1 MIGRIIAF
9 KPTAKGGGGQLAY
22 LAGDTNA
29 TGFTDY
35 HHKDALG
42 IWACGSGLADMGLS
56 DGSFNREATRRLAE
70 GFHGTE
76 DRHLAKNAGR
86 DHRQGWDITMDDPK
100 DFSLVHAFGTDAQ
113 KADYYEARQAAWRLV
128 VSEIERLA
136 RPKYAGHEGPVKI
149 AMQIF
154 EHDDSRSG
162 DPHKHGHGF
171 LFNVGVLPD
180 GKTCAIDV
188 GPIMRNKAYLGQ
200 IYQSELA
207 RQYAMKGRAVAFD
220 VRESTDTRTKT
231 RYAVAT
237 IPGLAT
243 PEQLAGFS
251 ERAADIAAA
260 LDAKGAN
267 HSVKAKNAAALST
280 RDEKKLTHQEMR
292 AMWDQKAKDLG
303 LDMASFH
310 AAIDAKAFA
319 PDDKA
324 AILGRVFEEV
334 TALFDQAIDGN
345 GIIQDHDI
353 AFAAARAMRGQPID
367 DVRKSIQWIQSK
379 LVFVQGDN
387 GFGAQYTTHACLAL
401 ERGLVANLK
410 IIAGRQ
416 PETPI
421 LVATCAKA
429 EEAWEAKTGHRLTNE
444 QRAAARHIV
453 SGPGMLANIEGEAGT
468 GKSTLMEVGADAW
481 KASGL
486 KVMGAAPTGKAAEAL
501 AASLGE
507 ACTCARL
514 LMDLEAGRMALDAQT
529 VLVIDECGMLAS
541 PTYAKLVRHAVNA
554 GAKLVCVGDR
564 KQLAAIGMRGGFEK
578 AIEAAGM
585 ASITENRRQM
595 NAKALGS
602 SIGKMFRE
610 GKAGEALDMIEQEG
624 RLTTLSNEGAIV
636 PELARRWIAD
646 EASPMNKMV
655 LAELVETVGELNEA
669 IRNARK
675 EAGQL
680 GEGVE
685 IELTTKDG
693 GKFRQEL
700 AVGDKIMFLQ
710 NAGKKAGVMNV
721 DTHRPA
727 SPKNGTAAIIEDI
740 RIERDGSALITAR
753 TDDGKLLR
761 WSAADYSTF
770 ALGYAH
776 SYHKSQGS
784 TAVNV
789 YAIAEGSQVA
799 ALGLAYVGATRHKN
813 DCHIFVS
820 EDARQRWVQ
829 RASTAADSRMI
840 SERVAD
846 AEAQAAA
853 KAQAQVQAPTQ
864 TPAPTAKTQAPP
876 VGAALPEAGAEASP
890 QVASTTPKTPTPEPP
905 KAQRSKAKGIA
916 IEMTGGHRLFANLI
930 DAIKRGHLDAAAS
943 AIEAGAEIDAC
954 VNGFIPMLTAAQH
967 GRVEML
973 QLLMDNGAD
982 IEIRTSRFKQ
992 TPLLVAALKGQSMAA
1007 MLLAQ
1012 SGADIL
1018 AQDSTGRTASQL
1030 AREVGYKDLAN
1041 DLWLLEKE
1049 QRSART
1055 VAANA
1060 LPTPKPNPAPQPS
1073 LESTPET
1080 KPTPA
1085 HYKHPGLL
1093 PTQFIIPKFPKP
1105 RDRERD
1111 QGRTR

>member
-70 GFHGTE
+70 GFHGE
-76 DRHLAKNAGR
+76 SGRPLAKNAGT

-200 IYQSELA
+200 LYQSELA
-207 RQYAMKGRAVAFD
+207 RQYALKGRAVAFD
-220 VRESTDTRTKT
+220 ERESTDTRTKT

-280 RDEKKLTHQEMR
+280 RAEKKLTHEEMR

-310 AAIDAKAFA
+310 AAIDAKALVR
-319 PDDKA
+319 DSTD
-324 AILGRVFEEV
+324 ILAQRHIEEM
-334 TALFDQAIDGN
+334 AELCKQAIDGN
-345 GIIQDHDI
+345 GILQDHDI
-353 AFAAARAMRGQPID
+353 AFAAARAMRGQPISFVEAA
-367 DVRKSIQWIQSK
+367 VRRFQSS

-387 GFGAQYTTHACLAL
+387 GFGAQYTTNACLAL

-410 IIAGRQ
+410 IIAARQ
-416 PETPI
+416 PEAPI
-421 LVATCAKA
+421 ALEACEKA
-429 EEAWEAKTGHRLTNE
+429 EQAWEAKTGHRLTDE

-468 GKSTLMEVGADAW
+468 GKSTLMEVAADAW
-481 KASGL
+481 KASGF

-507 ACTCARL
+507 ADTCARL
-514 LMDLEAGRMALDAQT
+514 LMDLEAGRKAIDAQT

-636 PELARRWIAD
+636 PELARRWLAD

-700 AVGDKIMFLQ
+700 AVGDKILFLQ

-727 SPKNGTAAIIEDI
+727 SPKNGTAALIEDI

-799 ALGLAYVGATRHKN
+799 DLGLAYVGATRHKN

-829 RASTAADSRMI
+829 RASTAADNRMI
-840 SERVAD
+840 SERIAD

-853 KAQAQVQAPTQ
+853 NAETQAQ
-864 TPAPTAKTQAPP
+864 TPVATAKPLAPP
-876 VGAALPEAGAEASP
+876 TGEAQPRAQTA
-890 QVASTTPKTPTPEPP
+890 TPSG
-905 KAQRSKAKGIA
+905 SKASRPKSKGIA
-916 IEMTGGHRLFANLI
+916 TELTGDRRAFINLI
-930 DAIKRGHLDAAAS
+930 NAIKRGQLDAAAS
-943 AIEAGAEIDAC
+943 AIEAGAEFDAC
-954 VNGFIPMLTAAQH
+954 VSGYVPMLIAAQN
-967 GRVEML
+967 GRCDML
-973 QLLMDNGAD
+973 QLLMDSGAD

-992 TPLLVAALKGQSMAA
+992 TPLLVAALRGQSMAA
-1007 MLLAQ
+1007 MLLVQ

-1018 AQDSTGRTASQL
+1018 ALDSTGRTASQL
-1030 AREVGYKDLAN
+1030 AREAGHKDLAH
-1041 DLWLLEKE
+1041 DLWRLEKE
-1049 QRSART
+1049 QRNART

-1060 LPTPKPNPAPQPS
+1060 LPTPKPTPKPAALRIPD
-1073 LESTPET
+1073 PE
-1080 KPTPA
+1080 PTPA
-1085 HYKHPGLL
+1085 PEQAPAPKPATYKHPGLL
-1093 PTQFIIPKFPKP
+1093 PTQFIIPTFPKP
-1105 RDRERD
+1105 RDQDRE
-1111 QGRTR
+1111 QGRSR

>member
-1 MIGRIIAF
+1 MIGRIVAF
-9 KPTAKGGGGQLAY
+9 KPRAKGGGGQLAY

-29 TGFTDY
+29 PGFTDY

-42 IWACGSGLADMGLS
+42 IWACGSGLADMGLA
-56 DGSFNREATRRLAE
+56 DGSFNRDATRLLAE
-70 GFHGTE
+70 GFHAITGAP
-76 DRHLAKNAGR
+76 LAKNAGK

-200 IYQSELA
+200 LYQSELA
-207 RQYAMKGRAVAFD
+207 RQYALRGRAVAFD

-243 PEQLAGFS
+243 PEQLEGFS

-280 RDEKKLTHQEMR
+280 RDEKKLTHEEMR
-292 AMWDQKAKDLG
+292 AMWDQKANDLG

-310 AAIDAKAFA
+310 AAIDAKALA
-319 PDDKA
+319 PDDKV
-324 AILGRVFEEV
+324 AIQGRALDEV
-334 TALFDQAIDGN
+334 SALFDQAIDGN
-345 GIIQDHDI
+345 GIVQDHDI
-353 AFAAARAMRGQPID
+353 AFAAARAMRGQPIE

-379 LVFVQGDN
+379 LVFVQGDH
-387 GFGAQYTTHACLAL
+387 GFGAQYTTNDCLTL
-401 ERGLVANLK
+401 ERGLVANFK
-410 IIAGRQ
+410 IIAERQ
-416 PETPI
+416 PEAPI
-421 LVATCAKA
+421 PVEACAKA
-429 EEAWEAKTGHRLTNE
+429 EEAWEAKTGHRLTDE

-468 GKSTLMEVGADAW
+468 GKSTLMEVAAEAW
-481 KASGL
+481 KDSGF

-501 AASLGE
+501 SASLGE
-507 ACTCARL
+507 ADTCARL
-514 LMDLEAGRMALDAQT
+514 LMDLEAGRKALDAQT

-541 PTYAKLVRHAVNA
+541 PIYAKLVRHAKNA

-595 NAKALGS
+595 NAKAVGG

-636 PELARRWIAD
+636 PELAKRWIAD
-646 EASPMNKMV
+646 EASPMHKMV

-700 AVGDKIMFLQ
+700 AVGDKILFLQ

-721 DTHRPA
+721 DSNRPA
-727 SPKNGTAAIIEDI
+727 SPKNGTAALIEDI
-740 RIERDGSALITAR
+740 RINKDGSAHITAR

-789 YAIAEGSQVA
+789 YALAEGSQVA
-799 ALGLAYVGATRHKN
+799 DLGLAYVGATRHKN

-829 RASTAADSRMI
+829 RASTAADNRMV
-840 SERVAD
+840 SERIAD
-846 AEAQAAA
+846 SQAQAKSQTPAATATAPTPKAKEAQATPTGAA
-853 KAQAQVQAPTQ
+853 QPQAP
-864 TPAPTAKTQAPP
+864 K
-876 VGAALPEAGAEASP
+876 
-890 QVASTTPKTPTPEPP
+890 
-905 KAQRSKAKGIA
+905 
-916 IEMTGGHRLFANLI
+916 
-930 DAIKRGHLDAAAS
+930 AIKVKSKGLAMER
-943 AIEAGAEIDAC
+943 EIDARGSIDL
-954 VNGFIPMLTAAQH
+954 VKAINAGRYDEAAALLERGVDPDALGNNQVPILAAAQR
-967 GRVEML
+967 GRAQMVE
-973 QLLMDNGAD
+973 LLMEYGAD
-982 IEIRTSRFKQ
+982 IEVRTSKFKQ
-992 TPLLVAALKGQSMAA
+992 TPLQVAALKGQNLTA
-1007 MLLAQ
+1007 MMLAHN
-1012 SGADIL
+1012 GADIFAL
-1018 AQDSTGRTASQL
+1018 DSTKRTASQL
-1030 AREVGYKDLAN
+1030 AREAGHKDLA
-1041 DLWLLEKE
+1041 DELWRLEAE

-1055 VAANA
+1055 VVANT
-1060 LPTPKPNPAPQPS
+1060 LPTPKPAPQASP
-1073 LESTPET
+1073 ESKPEQKQT
-1080 KPTPA
+1080 TAP
-1085 HYKHPGLL
+1085 YKHPGLL

-1111 QGRTR
+1111 QGRSR

>member
-1 MIGRIIAF
+1 
-9 KPTAKGGGGQLAY
+9 
-22 LAGDTNA
+22 
-29 TGFTDY
+29 
-35 HHKDALG
+35 
-42 IWACGSGLADMGLS
+42 
-56 DGSFNREATRRLAE
+56 
-70 GFHGTE
+70 
-76 DRHLAKNAGR
+76 
-86 DHRQGWDITMDDPK
+86 
-100 DFSLVHAFGTDAQ
+100 
-113 KADYYEARQAAWRLV
+113 
-128 VSEIERLA
+128 
-136 RPKYAGHEGPVKI
+136 
-149 AMQIF
+149 
-154 EHDDSRSG
+154 
-162 DPHKHGHGF
+162 
-171 LFNVGVLPD
+171 
-180 GKTCAIDV
+180 
-188 GPIMRNKAYLGQ
+188 
-200 IYQSELA
+200 
-207 RQYAMKGRAVAFD
+207 
-220 VRESTDTRTKT
+220 
-231 RYAVAT
+231 
-237 IPGLAT
+237 
-243 PEQLAGFS
+243 
-251 ERAADIAAA
+251 
-260 LDAKGAN
+260 
-267 HSVKAKNAAALST
+267 
-280 RDEKKLTHQEMR
+280 
-292 AMWDQKAKDLG
+292 
-303 LDMASFH
+303 
-310 AAIDAKAFA
+310 
-319 PDDKA
+319 
-324 AILGRVFEEV
+324 
-334 TALFDQAIDGN
+334 
-345 GIIQDHDI
+345 
-353 AFAAARAMRGQPID
+353 
-367 DVRKSIQWIQSK
+367 
-379 LVFVQGDN
+379 
-387 GFGAQYTTHACLAL
+387 
-401 ERGLVANLK
+401 
-410 IIAGRQ
+410 
-416 PETPI
+416 
-421 LVATCAKA
+421 
-429 EEAWEAKTGHRLTNE
+429 
-444 QRAAARHIV
+444 
-453 SGPGMLANIEGEAGT
+453 
-468 GKSTLMEVGADAW
+468 
-481 KASGL
+481 
-486 KVMGAAPTGKAAEAL
+486 MGAAPTGKAAEAL

-799 ALGLAYVGATRHKN
+799 DLGLAYVGATRHKN

-916 IEMTGGHRLFANLI
+916 IEMTGWHRLFANLI